1 MNNSAD
7 RLKDAFDAVHAED
20 ALKESARAYVAR
32 RTAKRSRR
40 FFFRGLRAA
49 AAAACI
55 ALLLFVG
62 YGGRLYMQ
70 TVSVISI
77 DINPS
82 IELGINAFDRVVSVR
97 AYNDDGSALAEE
109 MELCF
114 LNCEDAVRRIVS
126 SETVSALLTQRELL
140 TITVVGEDEA
150 ANAELCTR
158 LEHCMDGKGS
168 TQCYSAAPQEVA
180 EAHGCGLSY
189 GKYLAYQE
197 ALKQDET
204 LTPEDVQNMT
214 MKEILSIAG
223 KSCDHEGTSEE
234 TGESCGSGNGE
245 AKHKGGH
252 HE

>member
-1 MNNSAD
+1 MNNSTD
-7 RLKDAFDAVHAED
+7 RLKDAFDTVYAEE

-32 RTAKRSRR
+32 VTAKRTSPL
-40 FFFRGLRAA
+40 FHRGLRAA
-49 AAAACI
+49 VAAACI
-55 ALLLFVG
+55 VLLLFAG
-62 YGGRLYMQ
+62 YGGRLYLD

-97 AYNDDGSALAEE
+97 AYNDDGSALAEV
-109 MELCF
+109 MELRF
-114 LNCEDAVRRIVS
+114 LNCEDAVQKIVS
-126 SETVSALLTQRELL
+126 SETVSTLLTQSELL

-150 ANAELCTR
+150 ANEELCTR
-158 LEHCMDGKGS
+158 LEHCVGGKGS
-168 TQCYSAAPQEVA
+168 ARCYSVAPQEVA

-204 LTPEDVQNMT
+204 LTPEDVHNMT
-214 MKEILSIAG
+214 MKEILSIAEQ
-223 KSCDHEGTSEE
+223 SCDHEGLSEE
-234 TGESCGSGNGE
+234 TEESCGSGNE
-245 AKHKGGH
+245 KAKHKGGH